1 MKIISEQKNKVLLI
15 VNDRANIKCLFYLL
29 CIFIT
34 IMDLYIMYLSI
45 ELSIKTL
52 IQKDLKIRQKFKDSF
67 HTKLIVLDTYVKF
80 SK

>member
-1 MKIISEQKNKVLLI
+1 
-15 VNDRANIKCLFYLL
+15 
-29 CIFIT
+29 
-34 IMDLYIMYLSI
+34 MYLSI

-67 HTKLIVLDTYVKF
+67 HTKLIVLDAYVKL